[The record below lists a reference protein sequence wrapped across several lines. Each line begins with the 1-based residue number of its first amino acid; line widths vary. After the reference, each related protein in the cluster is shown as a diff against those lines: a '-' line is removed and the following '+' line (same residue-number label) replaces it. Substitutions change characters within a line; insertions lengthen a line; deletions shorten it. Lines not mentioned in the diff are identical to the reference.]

1 MRLICLFEIEHIL
14 LWKNKIGVMPIEFQT
29 MLSKI
34 KQNVL
39 ETDPTAQ
46 VLLYGSRARG
56 EARDDSDWDVLV
68 LSSKDRL
75 DFKEEELFMD
85 HICDLIVETG
95 QAIQLFAYGQ
105 KDWHER
111 HSMTPFYQS
120 VQSEAIQL

>member
-1 MRLICLFEIEHIL
+1 
-14 LWKNKIGVMPIEFQT
+14 MPIDFQT

-34 KQNVL
+34 KQNVH